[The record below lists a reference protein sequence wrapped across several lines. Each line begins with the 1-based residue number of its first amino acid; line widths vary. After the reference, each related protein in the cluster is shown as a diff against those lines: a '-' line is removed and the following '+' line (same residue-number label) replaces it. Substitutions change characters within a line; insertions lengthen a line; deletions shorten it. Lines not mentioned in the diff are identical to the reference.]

1 MTIGREPIPTVES
14 GPVPW
19 LSVEQ
24 MREVDRVMVDK
35 LGVSLVRMMENAGR
49 NLAELARYLL
59 GGDAR
64 GRSIVVLAGPG
75 GERRRWPG
83 RRLPSGGCGCA
94 GDDRAR
100 CGSGA
105 LRAGSGRA

>member
-14 GPVPW
+14 GSVPW

-24 MREVDRVMVDK
+24 MREVDRVMVDE
-35 LGVSLVRMMENAGR
+35 LGILLVRMMENAGR
-49 NLAELARYLL
+49 NLAQLARHLL

-75 GERRRWPG
+75 GN
-83 RRLPSGGCGCA
+83 GGGGLVAARHLAVA
-94 GDDRAR
+94 GAQVTI
-100 CGSGA
+100 GLA
-105 LRAGSGRA
+105 